1 MHGVVKW
8 ALSAYL
14 SNPCHYHPQKTQI
27 YQGFQP
33 KYLLKRLCVK
43 HIREKGFGNLGFSKI
58 ELIAMVNAARR
69 RDRLDELDKAV
80 EA

>member
-1 MHGVVKW
+1 VRIITQPSVASWRKTYT
-8 ALSAYL
+8 SA
-14 SNPCHYHPQKTQI
+14 I
-27 YQGFQP
+27 
-33 KYLLKRLCVK
+33 LLNTSVRKR
-43 HIREKGFGNLGFSKI
+43 FGNLGFSKI